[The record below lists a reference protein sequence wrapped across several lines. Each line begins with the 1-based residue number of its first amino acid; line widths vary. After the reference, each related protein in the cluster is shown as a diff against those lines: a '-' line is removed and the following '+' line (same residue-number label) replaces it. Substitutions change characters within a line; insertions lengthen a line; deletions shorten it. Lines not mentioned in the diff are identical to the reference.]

1 MFDLNLQNT
10 LRKDRDK
17 HISSEDLK
25 VMIQAIFDQK
35 EAVKSRVK
43 STLETPNKSYVNTLT
58 FDALDFDKIFHID
71 SIKKLCINYRLRFLD
86 THLFKGEYPKELYS
100 IIPNL
105 ENDHKIQ
112 LKDFKIMAPSKLFR
126 LKAKEDPL
134 LFVPI
139 GNGYYYLVHKW
150 GDDLKSYRKILVW
163 PFKNIN
169 TLIFTSIILSLLST
183 AIGSALFNDF
193 SDTQLLVIFI
203 FNIKT
208 FVFVTFY
215 LLFMMRKNFNES
227 IWNSKYK
234 N

>member
-25 VMIQAIFDQK
+25 DMIQAIFDQK
-35 EAVKSRVK
+35 EAIKSRVK
-43 STLETPNKSYVNTLT
+43 STLETPNNSYVNTLT
-58 FDALDFDKIFHID
+58 FDALDLDKIFHID

-105 ENDHKIQ
+105 ENDYKIQ

-126 LKAKEDPL
+126 LKTKEDPL

-150 GDDLKSYRKILVW
+150 GEDLKSYRKILVW

-183 AIGSALFNDF
+183 AIGSAFFNDF

>member
-25 VMIQAIFDQK
+25 VMIQAIFDRK

-43 STLETPNKSYVNTLT
+43 SILETPNKSYVNTLT

-126 LKAKEDPL
+126 LKTKEDPL

-139 GNGYYYLVHKW
+139 GNGYHYLVHKW
-150 GDDLKSYRKILVW
+150 GDDLKSYRRILVW